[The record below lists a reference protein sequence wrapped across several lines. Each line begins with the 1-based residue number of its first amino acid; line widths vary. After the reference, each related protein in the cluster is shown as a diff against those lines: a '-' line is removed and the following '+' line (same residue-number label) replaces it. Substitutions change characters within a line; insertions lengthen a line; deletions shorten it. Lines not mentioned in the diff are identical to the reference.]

1 VGVTLGVAGR
11 EPLARAW
18 DGLVPGRGLARAA
31 ALPGTADGA
40 LGTGA
45 EAAQPNADASGEG
58 TIIRVAQ
65 QVSPAV
71 VLVEREGASG
81 SGVIA
86 RRDGVVLT
94 NAHVVGNARQ
104 VFLTLADGRR
114 LPARVLGRDP
124 SVDVAVVQANIQN
137 APVAPIGDSD
147 RLVVGQTAVAIG
159 NPLGFERT
167 VTTGVISALN
177 RALRGSTLD
186 QLIQTDAAI
195 SPGNS
200 GGPLLDSRGRVV
212 GINTAV
218 IRVEGAEGLG
228 FAIPINLARD
238 IAEQLLTTGRIRR
251 AYLGVQ
257 LADLTPP
264 VAERFGI
271 PVREGALV
279 GPVEPG
285 SPADRAGLRPN
296 DIVVR
301 ANDAAVRQTGDL
313 RRALR
318 VAGPGA
324 TVRLEVVRPGAAGR
338 VTVAARLG
346 DREVPQQ

>member
-1 VGVTLGVAGR
+1 
-11 EPLARAW
+11 
-18 DGLVPGRGLARAA
+18 
-31 ALPGTADGA
+31 
-40 LGTGA
+40 
-45 EAAQPNADASGEG
+45 
-58 TIIRVAQ
+58 VAQ

-71 VLVEREGASG
+71 VLVEREGSRG

-104 VFLTLADGRR
+104 VFLTFADGRR

-124 SVDVAVVQANIQN
+124 ALDVAVVRAAVQD

-177 RALRGSTLD
+177 RSLRGSQLD

-200 GGPLLDSRGRVV
+200 GGPLLDSQGRVI

-218 IRVEGAEGLG
+218 IRVEGAQGLG
-228 FAIPINLARD
+228 FAIPINIARD

-251 AYLGVQ
+251 AYLGVA
-257 LADLTPP
+257 LGDLSPGL
-264 VAERFGI
+264 AERYGL
-271 PVREGALV
+271 PTRDGAV
-279 GPVEPG
+279 IGTVEPG
-285 SPADRAGLRPN
+285 SPADRAGMRPY

-301 ANDAAVRQTGDL
+301 ANGAAVRQSGDL

-318 VAGPGA
+318 QAGPGA
-324 TVRLEVVRPGAAGR
+324 TVQLEVVRVGTRGR
-338 VTVAARLG
+338 LTVAPQLDA
-346 DREVPQQ
+346 REVGQR